1 LEEKMKK
8 YSEEEK
14 SRWLEEWKHS
24 GISAWS
30 FAKEKGLH
38 RQTFAKWVKNEKE
51 TKSSFVEIAA
61 DKKQYIQTAHEI
73 LIEKGD
79 IKIHLPLSA
88 SKIELS
94 TVIETLR
101 AAL

>member
-1 LEEKMKK
+1 MKK
-8 YSEEEK
+8 YSVEEK
-14 SRWLEEWKHS
+14 QKYLEDWKHS

-30 FAKEKGLH
+30 FAKENGLH
-38 RQTFAKWVKNEKE
+38 RQTYAKWVKNEKE
-51 TKSSFVEIAA
+51 TKNSFVEIAA
-61 DKKQYIQTAHEI
+61 DKKQYIQNIHEI

-101 AAL
+101 AVL